1 MLPRFPHQLNS
12 GIIIHDATQII
23 KQIHLASARVDCTQ
37 ACPNWPF
44 SLQGVGEQGCAGP
57 PEAAGVQ
64 PWETRQFSGLLM
76 SAVVSGK
83 APACE

>member
-12 GIIIHDATQII
+12 GIIICNATQGI
-23 KQIHLASARVDCTQ
+23 KQIHLASARVDCAQTGLSH
-37 ACPNWPF
+37 CRVWE
-44 SLQGVGEQGCAGP
+44 SRLCRP
-57 PEAAGVQ
+57 PEAARPK